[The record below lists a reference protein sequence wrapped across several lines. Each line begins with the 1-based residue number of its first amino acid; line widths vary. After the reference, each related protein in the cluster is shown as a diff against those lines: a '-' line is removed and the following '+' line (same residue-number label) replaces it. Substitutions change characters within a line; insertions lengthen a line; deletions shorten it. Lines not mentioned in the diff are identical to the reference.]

1 LGIDFGIENHIIEY
15 MKQTKGY
22 IMTNEEKIIVKESAL
37 DEAIE
42 LLTEF
47 LHEQNYNEK
56 QKHAFMAVIRERLDF
71 DVNRLRELGI
81 NLGQIEEV

>member
-1 LGIDFGIENHIIEY
+1 

-22 IMTNEEKIIVKESAL
+22 TMNNEEKIIVRESAL
-37 DEAIE
+37 DEAME

-47 LHEQNYNEK
+47 LHEQNLNEK

-71 DVNRLRELGI
+71 HVNRLSELGI
-81 NLGQIEEV
+81 KLPQIEEV

>member
-1 LGIDFGIENHIIEY
+1 MN
-15 MKQTKGY
+15 
-22 IMTNEEKIIVKESAL
+22 NEEKIIVKEAAL

-71 DVNRLRELGI
+71 HVNRLRELGI
-81 NLGQIEEV
+81 NLAQIDEV